1 MKQILIN
8 LLPFLT
14 SGALIFFAV
23 YAKGHWMRATAG
35 SLLLVVWL
43 LTAVLPYARLSYLN
57 ETTEAFIRKVDH
69 RIQMGE
75 EPFPKEALNDSID
88 QLNRGE
94 DTLEVLIRLTN
105 KIGN

>member
-1 MKQILIN
+1 
-8 LLPFLT
+8 
-14 SGALIFFAV
+14 
-23 YAKGHWMRATAG
+23 MRATAG